1 MITISVCMIVLNEE
15 TNLGICLKSLQ
26 PVADEIIVVDTGST
40 DRTKEVARKFTDKVY
55 DFAWTG
61 SFADA
66 RNFAFSKATC
76 DYIYSA
82 DADESLDDE
91 NVAKILQ
98 MKQVLLPEIDIVQMY
113 YCNQLENNTI
123 YNFDKELRPKLYK
136 RLREW
141 TWEEIIHEAVRLDP
155 IIYDSDIEIIHRPG
169 PGHAS
174 RDLAAFRRLSEKE
187 MTESSE
193 MGDDSGDKT
202 ISMSPRLIDI
212 YCKEL
217 YIAGTDEDF
226 SESYVFFRE
235 LSDREGFE
243 KDLVARIFAVCAR
256 ACRIKGDMAGLMKY
270 VTRAAAGEMMCSE
283 LCCELAEYMVSVGD
297 MNEAALWYLN
307 ALQETE
313 ALMNIAY
320 GNDIP
325 RNALTEL
332 GVVL

>member
-15 TNLGICLKSLQ
+15 TNLGICLESLQ

-82 DADESLDDE
+82 DADESLDDD
-91 NVAKILQ
+91 NVAKFLQ

-235 LSDREGFE
+235 LADREGLE

-270 VTRAAAGEMMCSE
+270 VARAAAGEMMCSE